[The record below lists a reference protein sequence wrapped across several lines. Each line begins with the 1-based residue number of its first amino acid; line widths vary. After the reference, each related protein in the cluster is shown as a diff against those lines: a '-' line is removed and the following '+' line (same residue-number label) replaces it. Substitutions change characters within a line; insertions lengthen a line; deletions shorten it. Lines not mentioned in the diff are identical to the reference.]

1 MAALLGWYQ
10 ANGRRLVIRE
20 SRDPYAIWVAETMS
34 QQTQIGRVGEALP
47 AFLARFPD
55 VPTLAEAP
63 TGDVLRAWGGL
74 GYPRRA
80 LALRDAAR
88 AMVER
93 HRGQVPH
100 DVEALEAL
108 PGIGPYTAR
117 AVAVTAFGA
126 PVTALDVNARRVVGR
141 LLDGAPWPAAPSASA
156 QARADAL
163 APAVDA
169 ADWNHA
175 LMDLGAGVCRATPD
189 CPGCPLR
196 RWCALGSGRVGPLPM
211 PTQRATPRPAT
222 PFHATNRFVRGRVL
236 AALRDASAG
245 TWTVLDATAL
255 GLEPQRLGRAVDELV
270 AEGLVERG
278 DAAGSQPMLR
288 LPIT

>member
-1 MAALLGWYQ
+1 VAALLGWYQ

-255 GLEPQRLGRAVDELV
+255 GLAPQRLGRAVDELV

>member
-1 MAALLGWYQ
+1 VAALLGWYQ

>member
-1 MAALLGWYQ
+1 MAALLAWYG
-10 ANGRRLVIRE
+10 ANGRRLVIRQT
-20 SRDPYAIWVAETMS
+20 RDPYAIWVAETMS

-55 VPTLAEAP
+55 VRTLAEAP
-63 TGDVLRAWGGL
+63 TGEVLRAWGGL

-88 AMVER
+88 AMVEL
-93 HRGQVPH
+93 HEGQVPR

-117 AVAVTAFGA
+117 AVAATAFGT

-141 LLDGAPWPAAPSASA
+141 LLDGAAWPPAPTPSA

-163 APAVDA
+163 APRQAA

-175 LMDLGAGVCRATPD
+175 LMDLGAAVCRATPD
-189 CPGCPLR
+189 CPGCPVR
-196 RWCALGSGRVGPLPM
+196 RWCAIGSGRVAPRPA
-211 PTQRATPRPAT
+211 PVRRAASRPAT
-222 PFHATNRFVRGRVL
+222 PFHTTNRYVRGRVL
-236 AALRDASAG
+236 AVLRDASPG
-245 TWTVLDATAL
+245 TWTELDATAL
-255 GLEPQRLGRAVDELV
+255 GLEPQRLGRAIVELL

-278 DAAGSQPMLR
+278 DDATGQALLR
-288 LPIT
+288 LPMA